1 VGCFKDMDE
10 TEIKGISNRSE
21 KAWMLPV
28 KIVLT
33 YARSAIVRAGGL
45 GSGSPRLQPLGL
57 S

>member
-33 YARSAIVRAGGL
+33 YARSAI
-45 GSGSPRLQPLGL
+45 
-57 S
+57 